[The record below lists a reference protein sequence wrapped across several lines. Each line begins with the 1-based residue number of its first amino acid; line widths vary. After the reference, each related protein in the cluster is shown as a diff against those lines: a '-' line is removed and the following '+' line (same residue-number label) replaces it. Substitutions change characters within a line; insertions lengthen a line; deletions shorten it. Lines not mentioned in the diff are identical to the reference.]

1 MGEGRVSNRR
11 GGDREL
17 DKNLIVASDNNEELG
32 TMIIVL
38 RLEAVMVILTTDQV
52 PTI

>member
-17 DKNLIVASDNNEELG
+17 DKNLSVASDNNEEVQG
-32 TMIIVL
+32 
-38 RLEAVMVILTTDQV
+38 V
-52 PTI
+52 PKKNWL